1 VSARISSLN
10 ESVMSTLLHHIKI
23 DNQPL
28 YYLDEGHGPVVIFC
42 HGLLTNSTM
51 WRSQI
56 DQISSQYRCIAID
69 FWGHGKTTTIPESV
83 ENLQDVAQHVLTLM
97 DKLEIDSATIVG
109 HGSGG
114 AIAAELILHAPARIN
129 GLVMLNSFVGFEPQ
143 VNCVKYQGLM
153 AQVANEQA
161 ISAELAQTISTLFF
175 SKDIEQLISLAPN
188 LATRV
193 TQFNAEL
200 TSYSSAQLSALLK
213 FANMAIFKR
222 DTLESVEL
230 LTLPTLVA
238 VGLSGYLRT
247 ALESYLMHDCIDG
260 SQLLHIEQAG
270 HLANIEKPAIFNQ
283 HLIDFL
289 SKVNFN

>member
-1 VSARISSLN
+1 
-10 ESVMSTLLHHIKI
+10 MSTLMHHIKI

-42 HGLLTNSTM
+42 HGLLTNSMM
-51 WRSQI
+51 WQSQI
-56 DQISSQYRCIAID
+56 DLLSSQYRCIAID
-69 FWGHGKTTTIPESV
+69 FWGHGQTTTIPESV
-83 ENLQDVAQHVLTLM
+83 QNLQDVAQHVLTLM
-97 DKLEIDSATIVG
+97 DRLEIKSAVIVG

-114 AIAAELILHAPARIN
+114 AIAAELILHAPTRIN

-161 ISAELAQTISTLFF
+161 ISADLAQTISTLFF
-175 SKDIEQLISLAPN
+175 SKDIEQLISLDPN

-238 VGLSGYLRT
+238 VGL
-247 ALESYLMHDCIDG
+247 
-260 SQLLHIEQAG
+260 
-270 HLANIEKPAIFNQ
+270 
-283 HLIDFL
+283 
-289 SKVNFN
+289 